1 MIVNFD
7 ITNNSSLN
15 YEGRDVDLHNNFDFL
30 GFDYNVAEKQ
40 VILRWKNSSDHW
52 VDRNEISN
60 LFLIH
65 KTVNYLMVIEQDE
78 NSTYADDSC
87 LGEITFVPSTL
98 RDLND
103 IIVPQS
109 KPSEDDDILYLFKN
123 GQRIRIHCKEL
134 ELSVSV

>member
-7 ITNNSSLN
+7 ITDNFALN
-15 YEGRDVDLHNNFDFL
+15 YEGRDVDLQNNFDFV
-30 GFDYNVAEKQ
+30 GFDYNVAERQ
-40 VILRWKNSSDHW
+40 VKLSWKKSSGHW
-52 VDRNEISN
+52 VDKNEISS

-65 KTVNYLMVIEQDE
+65 KAVNYLMVIEQDE

-98 RDLND
+98 RELND

-109 KPSEDDDILYLFKN
+109 KPSEEDDILYLFEN

>member
-7 ITNNSSLN
+7 IKDNFALN
-15 YEGRDVDLHNNFDFL
+15 YEGREVDLHNNFDFI
-30 GFDYNVAEKQ
+30 GFDYNVAERQ
-40 VILRWKNSSDHW
+40 VQLRWKKPVGHW
-52 VDRNEISN
+52 VDNNEISS
-60 LFLIH
+60 LCLIH
-65 KTVNYLMVIEQDE
+65 KAVNYLMVIEQDE

-109 KPSEDDDILYLFKN
+109 EPSEEDDILYLFEN

-134 ELSVSV
+134 ELRVSV